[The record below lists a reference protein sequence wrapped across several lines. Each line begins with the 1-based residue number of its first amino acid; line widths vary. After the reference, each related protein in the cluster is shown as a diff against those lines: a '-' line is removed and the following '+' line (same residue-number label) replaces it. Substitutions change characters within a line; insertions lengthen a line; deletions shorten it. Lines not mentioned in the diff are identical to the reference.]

1 MKRWQFWLG
10 LLVSAVF
17 LYVSLRQV
25 DWQAAWQ
32 HVLTARWG
40 LLLAGWACLVL
51 SYVVRIWRWHRIV
64 SSEQAVSIL
73 SLGQVYLVGLM
84 ANNILPA
91 RIGEIVRAY
100 LLGQTSHLD
109 GASALGTIAV
119 ERVFDVIMALSLLVI
134 GASWSV
140 MDGIGSSVW
149 LGALGVAGIVAG
161 VVVLAVWGNWF
172 SDLLERI
179 VGRFSPK
186 WGTRLAD
193 MARAFVR
200 GLRSVGS
207 VVRALQVGASSVAA
221 WGLFMAYAALVL
233 RAFGLAITLPGAA
246 FLLGVG
252 GLGVSIPSAPGNV
265 GTLEGAYIAALTLL
279 GIGSNDSRATFALTY
294 HLVEWVTTCAIGL
307 LCLGGLG
314 LSLGELT
321 KMTGRQVESVDCRS

>member
-10 LLVSAVF
+10 LVVSAVF

-32 HVLTARWG
+32 HVLAARWG
-40 LLLAGWACLVL
+40 FLFAGWVCLVV

-64 SSEQAVSIL
+64 SSEQPISIS
-73 SLGQVYLVGLM
+73 SLGQVYVVGLM

-100 LLGQTSHLD
+100 LLGKTSHLD
-109 GASALGTIAV
+109 AASALGTIAV

-134 GASWSV
+134 GASLSV
-140 MDGIGSSVW
+140 LDGIGSSVW
-149 LGALGVAGIVAG
+149 LGALGVTGIVA
-161 VVVLAVWGNWF
+161 VVVILAVWGHWL
-172 SDLLERI
+172 SDLVEQI
-179 VGRFSPK
+179 VGRISPK

-193 MARAFVR
+193 VVRAFVR

-207 VVRALQVGASSVAA
+207 VARVLQVGASSAVA
-221 WGLFMAYAALVL
+221 WGLFVAYAVLVL
-233 RAFGLAITLPGAA
+233 RAYGLAITLPGAA

-279 GIGSNDSRATFALTY
+279 GIGNSDSRATFALTY

-307 LCLGGLG
+307 FCLGSLG

-321 KMTGRQVESVDCRS
+321 GLTGSQDEFQNTRS